1 VTSIVPQAAP
11 APAGVDW
18 VPIWGYSQSG
28 VVPTTQ
34 PSVRVYR
41 NATQSIPNTAMTAVQ
56 WTTVRYDNGP
66 SPHWVSGSP
75 TRLTCQVAGT
85 YLVWG
90 EVQWA
95 GVAGGTIRGAWPYLN
110 GSIYIGA
117 GGPQGS
123 TQIASGNPIANS
135 PSLVYLNVG
144 DYVELLCYQDSG
156 SAVNVNASDGGTSRH
171 SCEFGMALL
180 GGMQGPPG
188 LQTPVS
194 YGTQLPASPVDGQEA
209 ILVDSVTNP
218 SYQWRFRYNA
228 ASTGTYK
235 WEFVGGTTAH
245 VEASAAVVVPNS
257 GWNVVAAPTF
267 TLPRAGT
274 YLFTGWVDWTNVTAA
289 VGMWLAPAIGAGTV
303 GGGAMTYLPAGQN
316 MGGIPSTGQTT
327 QPAGAVANLMV
338 WAGVANT
345 ITLQRRMLQIQPWRV
360 S

>member
-1 VTSIVPQAAP
+1 MTDLVIPTASPNP
-11 APAGVDW
+11 ASVDW
-18 VPIWGYSQSG
+18 VPLGNTGS
-28 VVPTTQ
+28 VPTTQ

-41 NATQSIPNTAMTAVQ
+41 NSAQSIPASA
-56 WTTVRYDNGP
+56 WTPIQFNAVRYDNGP
-66 SPHWVSGSP
+66 SPHWVAGSP

-85 YLVWG
+85 YMIWG
-90 EVQWA
+90 NFMYDVL
-95 GVAGGTIRGAWPYLN
+95 AGGTNRASAITLN
-110 GSIYIGA
+110 GNIFTVTGGLRGTTITGA
-117 GGPQGS
+117 AGDF
-123 TQIASGNPIANS
+123 PIANT
-135 PSLVYLNVG
+135 PEIIQLNVG
-144 DYVELLCYQDSG
+144 DYVELQAWHNAA
-156 SAVNVNASDGGTSRH
+156 SALNTLASDNVTSKH
-171 SCEFGMALL
+171 ACEFGMALL